1 MNGVIPMGYTDKE
14 LRDAT
19 QIAYMDLN
27 EGYKELLRLKVK
39 PPYTIMQIINNT
51 INLKKRTQLENKIK
65 EGDITIDLDS
75 WKITQIHD
83 TNKDNGFYGCI
94 IETSDK
100 EAIVAFR
107 GSESTTKA
115 QFEYDWIN
123 ADIGLLNNKRTPQQ
137 EEVDK
142 FISAMK
148 DNGYLDKYTSVAST
162 GHSLGGNLSD
172 YFTIQAANTDFSEKI
187 TQSVNFDGPGFSKEF
202 LESNKKEI
210 DSMSEIMKHY
220 QWSAVGNLL
229 FPVPGVE
236 FVTTDIKDYSD
247 TSTYLQ
253 NDFNKEYLYNLI
265 CRHDTRSLEYDDH
278 GNVVNGKMDN
288 LAWFMGKISKLIDR
302 MPSAIGNSMKDSLTY
317 FLLHGEEI
325 KSLFVDDKGLTTL
338 GKSLVAAAAVAVLL
352 NPIGTV
358 VVAAKVIVITAAVIL
373 AAVGLECLIEF
384 IESTVEKVGELV
396 SVAAK
401 MAAKK
406 FAEFKDLLKKEV
418 AKIKDLAKYAITLLI
433 NKGAR
438 DKFVSEVAGKI
449 RDYSAGILEEL
460 KKAYSLI
467 ISEEFFDMRIWNK
480 KYVNEKWYGRL
491 FLSPIQAVAFSL
503 AGSVLE
509 AGIGFINKVTGVFEE
524 VQALDD
530 SFAKFLNTKAD
541 ELNAIAELLD

>member
-1 MNGVIPMGYTDKE
+1 MGYTDKE

-19 QIAYMDLN
+19 QIAYMDLMD
-27 EGYKELLRLKVK
+27 GYDALSRMKIK
-39 PPYTIMQIINNT
+39 PPYSIRQIIDAT
-51 INLKKRTQLENKIK
+51 QDDELKMLLENKIK
-65 EGDITIDLDS
+65 AGDISIDLNS
-75 WKITQIHD
+75 WKITVIHD
-83 TNKDNGFYGCI
+83 TNTENGFYGCI
-94 IETSDK
+94 IETSEK

-107 GSESTTKA
+107 GSESTTEA

-123 ADIGLLNNKRTPQQ
+123 ADIGLLNNNRTPQQ
-137 EEVDK
+137 AEVDV
-142 FISAMK
+142 FLSAIK
-148 DNGYLDKYTSVAST
+148 DNGYLDKYTYVAST

-172 YFTIQAANTDFSEKI
+172 YFTIKAANDFSDKMK
-187 TQSVNFDGPGFSKEF
+187 QSVNFDGPGFSKEF
-202 LESNKKEI
+202 LEDNKNEI
-210 DSMSEIMKHY
+210 NIMSEIMKHY

-247 TSTYLQ
+247 TSAYLQ
-253 NDFNKEYLYNLI
+253 NDFDKEYLYNLI
-265 CRHDTRSLEYDDH
+265 CRHDTRSLEYDEH
-278 GNVVNGKMDN
+278 GNLVNGKMDN

-302 MPSAIGNSMKDSLTY
+302 IPSAIGNSLKDSLTY

-352 NPIGTV
+352 NPIGTIAI
-358 VVAAKVIVITAAVIL
+358 AAKVIVTAAAVVL
-373 AAVGLECLIEF
+373 AAVGLESLIEF

-396 SVAAK
+396 SNAVK

-406 FAEFKDLLKKEV
+406 FAEFKDFLKKEIS
-418 AKIKDLAKYAITLLI
+418 KIKDLAKYAITLLT
-433 NKGAR
+433 NKAAR
-438 DKFVSEVAGKI
+438 DKLVNEVAGKI

-480 KYVNEKWYGRL
+480 KYLHEKWYGRL
-491 FLSPIQAVAFSL
+491 LLSPIQAVAFSL
-503 AGSVLE
+503 AGSVLD
-509 AGIGFINKVTGVFEE
+509 AGIGFLNKVTGVFEE
-524 VQALDD
+524 VQELDD

-541 ELNAIAELLD
+541 ELNAVADLLD

>member
-1 MNGVIPMGYTDKE
+1 MGYTDKE

>member
-1 MNGVIPMGYTDKE
+1 MGYTDKE

-19 QIAYMDLN
+19 QIAYMDLMD
-27 EGYKELLRLKVK
+27 GYDALSRMKIK
-39 PPYTIMQIINNT
+39 PPYSIRQIIDAT
-51 INLKKRTQLENKIK
+51 QDDELKMLLENKIK
-65 EGDITIDLDS
+65 AGDISINLNS
-75 WKITQIHD
+75 WKITVIHD
-83 TNKDNGFYGCI
+83 TNTENGFYGCI
-94 IETSDK
+94 IETSEN

-107 GSESTTKA
+107 GSESTTDA

-123 ADIGLLNNKRTPQQ
+123 ADIGLLNNNRTPQQ
-137 EEVDK
+137 AEVDV
-142 FISAMK
+142 FLSAIK
-148 DNGYLDKYTSVAST
+148 DNGYLDKYTYVAST

-172 YFTIQAANTDFSEKI
+172 YFTIKAANDFSDKMK
-187 TQSVNFDGPGFSKEF
+187 QSINFDGPGFSKEF
-202 LESNKKEI
+202 LEDNKKEI
-210 DSMSEIMKHY
+210 NVMSEIMKHY

-253 NDFNKEYLYNLI
+253 NDFDKEYLYNLI
-265 CRHDTRSLEYDDH
+265 CRHDTRSLEYDEH
-278 GNVVNGKMDN
+278 GNLVNGKMDN

-317 FLLHGEEI
+317 LLLHGEEI

-352 NPIGTV
+352 NPIGTIAI
-358 VVAAKVIVITAAVIL
+358 AAKVIVTAAAVVL

-384 IESTVEKVGELV
+384 IESTVEKIGELV
-396 SVAAK
+396 SNAVK
-401 MAAKK
+401 MAARKY
-406 FAEFKDLLKKEV
+406 AEFKDFLKKEV
-418 AKIKDLAKYAITLLI
+418 SKIKDLAKYAITLLT
-433 NKGAR
+433 NKAAR
-438 DKFVSEVAGKI
+438 DKLVNEVAGKI

-480 KYVNEKWYGRL
+480 KYLQEKWYGRL
-491 FLSPIQAVAFSL
+491 LLSPIQAVAFSL
-503 AGSVLE
+503 AGSVLD

-524 VQALDD
+524 VQELDD

-541 ELNAIAELLD
+541 ELNAVADLLD

>member
-1 MNGVIPMGYTDKE
+1 MGYTDKE

-19 QIAYMDLN
+19 QIAYMDLMD
-27 EGYKELLRLKVK
+27 GYDALSRMKIK
-39 PPYTIMQIINNT
+39 PPYSIRQIIDAT
-51 INLKKRTQLENKIK
+51 QDDELKMLLENKIK
-65 EGDITIDLDS
+65 AGDISIDLNS
-75 WKITQIHD
+75 WKITVIHD
-83 TNKDNGFYGCI
+83 TNTENGFYGCI
-94 IETSDK
+94 IETSEK

-107 GSESTTKA
+107 GSESTTEA

-123 ADIGLLNNKRTPQQ
+123 ADIGLLNNNRTPQQ
-137 EEVDK
+137 AEVDV
-142 FISAMK
+142 FLSAIK
-148 DNGYLDKYTSVAST
+148 DNGYLDKYTYVAST

-172 YFTIQAANTDFSEKI
+172 YFTIKAANDFSDKI
-187 TQSVNFDGPGFSKEF
+187 KQSINFDGPGFSKEF
-202 LESNKKEI
+202 LEDNKNEI
-210 DSMSEIMKHY
+210 NIMSEIMKHY

-247 TSTYLQ
+247 TSAYLQ
-253 NDFNKEYLYNLI
+253 NDFDKEYLYNLI
-265 CRHDTRSLEYDDH
+265 CRHDTRSLEYDEH
-278 GNVVNGKMDN
+278 GNLVNGKMDN

-338 GKSLVAAAAVAVLL
+338 GKSLVAAAAVSVLL
-352 NPIGTV
+352 NPIGTIAI
-358 VVAAKVIVITAAVIL
+358 AAKVIVTAAAVVL
-373 AAVGLECLIEF
+373 AAVGLESLIEF

-396 SVAAK
+396 SNAVK

-406 FAEFKDLLKKEV
+406 FAEFKDFLKKEV
-418 AKIKDLAKYAITLLI
+418 SKIKDLAKYAITLLT
-433 NKGAR
+433 NKAAR
-438 DKFVSEVAGKI
+438 DKLVNEVAGKI

-480 KYVNEKWYGRL
+480 KYLQEKWYGRL
-491 FLSPIQAVAFSL
+491 LLSPIQAVAFSL
-503 AGSVLE
+503 AGSVLD
-509 AGIGFINKVTGVFEE
+509 AGIGFLNKVTGVFEE
-524 VQALDD
+524 VQELDD

-541 ELNAIAELLD
+541 ELNAVADLLD

>member
-1 MNGVIPMGYTDKE
+1 MGYTDKE

-19 QIAYMDLN
+19 QIAYMDLMD
-27 EGYKELLRLKVK
+27 GYDALSRMKVK
-39 PPYTIMQIINNT
+39 PPYSIRQIIDET
-51 INLKKRTQLENKIK
+51 QDDELKMLLENKIK
-65 EGDITIDLDS
+65 AGDISSDLNS
-75 WKITQIHD
+75 WKITVIHD
-83 TNKDNGFYGCI
+83 TNTKNGFYGCI

-100 EAIVAFR
+100 DAIVAFR
-107 GSESTTKA
+107 GSESTTDA

-123 ADIGLLNNKRTPQQ
+123 ADIGLLNNNQTPQQ
-137 EEVDK
+137 AEVDV
-142 FISAMK
+142 FIEDINK
-148 DNGYLDKYTSVAST
+148 NGYLDKYTRVAST

-172 YFTIQAANTDFSEKI
+172 YFTIQAANTGFSKKI

-202 LESNKKEI
+202 LEKNKKQI

-236 FVTTDIKDYSD
+236 FVTTDIKNYSD

-253 NDFNKEYLYNLI
+253 NDFDKEYLYNLI
-265 CRHDTRSLEYDDH
+265 CRHDTRSLEYDEH
-278 GNVVNGKMDN
+278 GNLVNGKMDN
-288 LAWFMGKISKLIDR
+288 LAWFMGKLSKLIDR
-302 MPSAIGNSMKDSLTY
+302 MPSAIGNSLKDSLTY

-338 GKSLVAAAAVAVLL
+338 GKSLVAAAAVAVLS
-352 NPIGTV
+352 NPIGTIAI
-358 VVAAKVIVITAAVIL
+358 AAKVIVTAAAVVL

-384 IESTVEKVGELV
+384 IESTVEKVSELV
-396 SVAAK
+396 SNAVK

-406 FAEFKDLLKKEV
+406 FAEFKDFLIKEV
-418 AKIKDLAKYAITLLI
+418 SKIKDLAKYAITLLT
-433 NKGAR
+433 NKAVR
-438 DKFVSEVAGKI
+438 DKLVNEVAGKI

-460 KKAYSLI
+460 EKAYSLI

-480 KYVNEKWYGRL
+480 KYLQEKWYGRL
-491 FLSPIQAVAFSL
+491 LLSPIQVIAFSL

-509 AGIGFINKVTGVFEE
+509 TGIGFINKVTGVFEE
-524 VQALDD
+524 VKELDD

-541 ELNAIAELLD
+541 ELNAVADLLD

>member
-1 MNGVIPMGYTDKE
+1 MGYTDKE

-19 QIAYMDLN
+19 QIAYMDLMD
-27 EGYKELLRLKVK
+27 GYDALSRMKIK
-39 PPYTIMQIINNT
+39 PPYSIRQIIDET
-51 INLKKRTQLENKIK
+51 QDDELKMLLENKIK
-65 EGDITIDLDS
+65 AGDISIDLNS
-75 WKITQIHD
+75 WKITVIHD
-83 TNKDNGFYGCI
+83 TNTKNGFYGCI

-100 EAIVAFR
+100 DAIVAFR
-107 GSESTTKA
+107 GSESTTDA

-123 ADIGLLNNKRTPQQ
+123 ADIGLLNNNQTPQQ
-137 EEVDK
+137 AEVDV
-142 FISAMK
+142 FIEDINK
-148 DNGYLDKYTSVAST
+148 NGYLDKYTRVAST

-172 YFTIQAANTDFSEKI
+172 YFTIQAANTGFSKKI

-202 LESNKKEI
+202 LEDNKKEI
-210 DSMSEIMKHY
+210 NVMSEIMKRY

-236 FVTTDIKDYSD
+236 FVTTDIKNYSD

-253 NDFNKEYLYNLI
+253 NDFDKEYLYNLI
-265 CRHDTRSLEYDDH
+265 CRHDTRSLKYDEH
-278 GNVVNGKMDN
+278 GNLVNGKMDN

-302 MPSAIGNSMKDSLTY
+302 MPSAIGNSMKDFLTY
-317 FLLHGEEI
+317 FLLHGDEI

-338 GKSLVAAAAVAVLL
+338 GKSLVAAAAVAVLS
-352 NPIGTV
+352 NPIGTIAI
-358 VVAAKVIVITAAVIL
+358 AAKVIVTAAAVVL

-384 IESTVEKVGELV
+384 IESTVEKVGEWV
-396 SVAAK
+396 SNAVK

-406 FAEFKDLLKKEV
+406 FAEFKDFLKKEV
-418 AKIKDLAKYAITLLI
+418 SKIKDLAKYAITLLT
-433 NKGAR
+433 NKAAR
-438 DKFVSEVAGKI
+438 DKLVNEVAGKI

-480 KYVNEKWYGRL
+480 KYLQEKWYGRL
-491 FLSPIQAVAFSL
+491 LLSPIQAVAFSL

-524 VQALDD
+524 VQELDD

-541 ELNAIAELLD
+541 ELNAVADLLD

>member
-1 MNGVIPMGYTDKE
+1 MGYTDKE

-19 QIAYMDLN
+19 QVAYMDLSA
-27 EGYKELLRLKVK
+27 GYDNLKINGIK
-39 PPYTIMQIINNT
+39 PPYTIRQIINNT
-51 INLKKRTQLENKIK
+51 VNLKKRTELENKVK

-75 WKITQIHD
+75 WKITQIHN
-83 TNKDNGFYGCI
+83 TNTKNGFYGCI
-94 IETSDK
+94 IETSEN

-107 GSESTTKA
+107 GSESTTDA

-123 ADIGLLNNKRTPQQ
+123 ADIGLLNNNRTPQQ
-137 EEVDK
+137 AEVDV
-142 FISAMK
+142 FLSAIK
-148 DNGYLDKYTSVAST
+148 DNGYLDKYTYVAST

-172 YFTIQAANTDFSEKI
+172 YFTIKAANDFSDKMK
-187 TQSVNFDGPGFSKEF
+187 QSVNFDGPGFSKEF
-202 LESNKKEI
+202 LEDNKNEI
-210 DSMSEIMKHY
+210 NIMSEIMKHY

-247 TSTYLQ
+247 TSAYLQ
-253 NDFNKEYLYNLI
+253 NDFDKEYLYNLI
-265 CRHDTRSLEYDDH
+265 CRHDTRSLEYDEH
-278 GNVVNGKMDN
+278 GNLVNGKMDN

-352 NPIGTV
+352 NPIGTIAI
-358 VVAAKVIVITAAVIL
+358 AAKVIVTAAAVVL

-384 IESTVEKVGELV
+384 IESTVEKIGEWV
-396 SVAAK
+396 SNAVE
-401 MAAKK
+401 MAARK
-406 FAEFKDLLKKEV
+406 FAEFKDFLKKEV
-418 AKIKDLAKYAITLLI
+418 SKIKDLAKYAITLLT
-433 NKGAR
+433 NKAAR
-438 DKFVSEVAGKI
+438 DKLVNEVAGKI

-480 KYVNEKWYGRL
+480 KYLQEKWYGRL
-491 FLSPIQAVAFSL
+491 LLSPIQAVAFSL
-503 AGSVLE
+503 AGSVLD
-509 AGIGFINKVTGVFEE
+509 AGIGFLNKVTGVFEE
-524 VQALDD
+524 VQELDD

-541 ELNAIAELLD
+541 EINAVAELLD

>member
-1 MNGVIPMGYTDKE
+1 MGYTDKE

-27 EGYKELLRLKVK
+27 EGYKELVRLRVK
-39 PPYTIMQIINNT
+39 PPYTIKQIINNT
-51 INLKKRTQLENKIK
+51 INLKKRAQLENKIK
-65 EGDITIDLDS
+65 EGDISIDLDS

-94 IETSDK
+94 IETSEN

-107 GSESTTKA
+107 GSESTTDA

-123 ADIGLLNNKRTPQQ
+123 ADIGLLNNNRTPQQ
-137 EEVDK
+137 AEVDV
-142 FISAMK
+142 FLSAIK
-148 DNGYLDKYTSVAST
+148 DNGYLDKYTYVAST

-172 YFTIQAANTDFSEKI
+172 YFTIKAANDFSDKI
-187 TQSVNFDGPGFSKEF
+187 KQSVNFDGPGFSKEF
-202 LESNKKEI
+202 LEDNKKEI
-210 DSMSEIMKHY
+210 NVMSEIMKHY

-236 FVTTDIKDYSD
+236 FVTTDIKNYSD

-253 NDFNKEYLYNLI
+253 NDFDKEYLYNLI
-265 CRHDTRSLEYDDH
+265 CRHDTRSLKYDEH
-278 GNVVNGKMDN
+278 GNLVNGKMDN

-302 MPSAIGNSMKDSLTY
+302 MPSAIGNSLKDSLTY

-352 NPIGTV
+352 NPIGTIAI
-358 VVAAKVIVITAAVIL
+358 AAKVIVTAAAVVL
-373 AAVGLECLIEF
+373 AAVGLESLIEF

-396 SVAAK
+396 SNAVK

-406 FAEFKDLLKKEV
+406 FAEFKDFLKKEV
-418 AKIKDLAKYAITLLI
+418 SKIKDLAKYAITLLT
-433 NKGAR
+433 NKAAR
-438 DKFVSEVAGKI
+438 DKLVNEVAGKI

-480 KYVNEKWYGRL
+480 KYLQEKWYGRL
-491 FLSPIQAVAFSL
+491 LLSPIQAVAFSL
-503 AGSVLE
+503 AGSFLD

-524 VQALDD
+524 VQELDD

-541 ELNAIAELLD
+541 ELNAVADLLD

>member
-1 MNGVIPMGYTDKE
+1 MGYTDKE

-19 QIAYMDLN
+19 QIAYMDLMD
-27 EGYKELLRLKVK
+27 GYDALSRMKIK
-39 PPYTIMQIINNT
+39 PPYSIRQIIDAT
-51 INLKKRTQLENKIK
+51 QDDELKMLLENKIK
-65 EGDITIDLDS
+65 AGDISIDLNS
-75 WKITQIHD
+75 WKITVIHD
-83 TNKDNGFYGCI
+83 TNTENGFYGCI
-94 IETSDK
+94 IETSEK

-107 GSESTTKA
+107 GSESTTEA

-123 ADIGLLNNKRTPQQ
+123 ADIGLLNNNRTPQQ
-137 EEVDK
+137 AEVDV
-142 FISAMK
+142 FLSAIK
-148 DNGYLDKYTSVAST
+148 DNGYLDKYTYVAST

-172 YFTIQAANTDFSEKI
+172 YFTIKAANDFSDKI
-187 TQSVNFDGPGFSKEF
+187 KQSINFDGPGFSKEF
-202 LESNKKEI
+202 LEDNKNEI
-210 DSMSEIMKHY
+210 NIMSEIMKHY

-247 TSTYLQ
+247 TSAYLQ
-253 NDFNKEYLYNLI
+253 NDFDKEYLYNLI
-265 CRHDTRSLEYDDH
+265 CRHDTRSLEYDEH
-278 GNVVNGKMDN
+278 GNLVNGKMDN

-338 GKSLVAAAAVAVLL
+338 GKSLVAAAAVSVLL
-352 NPIGTV
+352 NPIGTIAI
-358 VVAAKVIVITAAVIL
+358 AAKVIVTAAAVVL
-373 AAVGLECLIEF
+373 AAVGLESLIEF

-396 SVAAK
+396 SNAVK

-406 FAEFKDLLKKEV
+406 FAEFKDFLKKEV
-418 AKIKDLAKYAITLLI
+418 SKIKDLAKYAITLI
-433 NKGAR
+433 TNKAAR
-438 DKFVSEVAGKI
+438 DKLVNEVAGKI

-480 KYVNEKWYGRL
+480 KYLQEKWYGRL
-491 FLSPIQAVAFSL
+491 LLSPIQAVAFSL
-503 AGSVLE
+503 AGSVLD
-509 AGIGFINKVTGVFEE
+509 AGIGFLNKVTGVFEE
-524 VQALDD
+524 VQELDD

-541 ELNAIAELLD
+541 ELNAVADLLD

>member
-1 MNGVIPMGYTDKE
+1 MGYTDKE

-27 EGYKELLRLKVK
+27 EGYKELVRLKVK
-39 PPYTIMQIINNT
+39 PPYTIRQIINNT
-51 INLKKRTQLENKIK
+51 INLKKRAQLENKIK
-65 EGDITIDLDS
+65 EGDISIDLDS

-94 IETSDK
+94 IETAEK

-107 GSESTTKA
+107 GSESTTDA

-123 ADIGLLNNKRTPQQ
+123 ADIGLLNNNRTPQQ
-137 EEVDK
+137 AEVDV
-142 FISAMK
+142 FLSAMK
-148 DNGYLDKYTSVAST
+148 ENGYLDKYTYVAST

-172 YFTIQAANTDFSEKI
+172 YFTIKAANDFSDKI
-187 TQSVNFDGPGFSKEF
+187 KQSVNFDGPGFSKEF
-202 LESNKKEI
+202 LEDNKKEI
-210 DSMSEIMKHY
+210 NVMSEIMKHY

-236 FVTTDIKDYSD
+236 FVTTDIKNYSD

-253 NDFNKEYLYNLI
+253 NDFDKEYLYNLI
-265 CRHDTRSLEYDDH
+265 CRHDTRSLEYDEH
-278 GNVVNGKMDN
+278 GNLVNGKMDN

-302 MPSAIGNSMKDSLTY
+302 MPSAIGNSLKDSLTY

-338 GKSLVAAAAVAVLL
+338 GKSLVAAAAIAVLS
-352 NPIGTV
+352 NPIGTIAI
-358 VVAAKVIVITAAVIL
+358 AAKVIVTAAAVVL

-384 IESTVEKVGELV
+384 IESTVEKVGEWV
-396 SVAAK
+396 SNAVE

-406 FAEFKDLLKKEV
+406 FAEFKDFLKKEV
-418 AKIKDLAKYAITLLI
+418 SKIKDLAKYAITLLT
-433 NKGAR
+433 NKAVR
-438 DKFVSEVAGKI
+438 DKLVNEVAGKI

-480 KYVNEKWYGRL
+480 KYLQEKWYGRL
-491 FLSPIQAVAFSL
+491 LLSPIQAVAFSL

-524 VQALDD
+524 VQELDD

-541 ELNAIAELLD
+541 ELNAVAELLD